1 MAIVPCVCLN
11 VEPVTSGASL
21 LSFVSCHQSH
31 GIVVTF
37 FNRGSHCIA
46 ANSYT
51 LFTALVIGLTRER
64 FLALGLPS

>member
-1 MAIVPCVCLN
+1 MAIVPCVCSN

-37 FNRGSHCIA
+37 Y
-46 ANSYT
+46 NS
-51 LFTALVIGLTRER
+51 VQ
-64 FLALGLPS
+64 PVHK